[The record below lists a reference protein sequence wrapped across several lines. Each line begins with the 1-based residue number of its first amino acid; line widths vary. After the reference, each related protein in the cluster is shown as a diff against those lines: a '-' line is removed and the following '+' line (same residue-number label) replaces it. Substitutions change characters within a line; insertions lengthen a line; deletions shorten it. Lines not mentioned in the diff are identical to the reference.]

1 MYLLQIIK
9 NKYLMRMIFSIC
21 MSIYSYSQIV
31 CNKNIFLHTSIIFSI
46 IVYWRYVSYK
56 TNK

>member
-21 MSIYSYSQIV
+21 MSFYSISQINQ
-31 CNKNIFLHTSIIFSI
+31 NKNIFLHTSIIFSI
-46 IVYWRYVSYK
+46 IVYWKYVSYK